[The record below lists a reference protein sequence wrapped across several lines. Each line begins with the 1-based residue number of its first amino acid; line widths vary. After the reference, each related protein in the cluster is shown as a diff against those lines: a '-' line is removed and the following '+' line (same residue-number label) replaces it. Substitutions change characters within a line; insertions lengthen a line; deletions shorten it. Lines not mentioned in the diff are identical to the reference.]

1 MAKKPDVK
9 SAKKSELELAPEEDR
24 ELEMIWDR
32 LSVQNPRGAT
42 LESCLRSMKEMLTGR
57 EKLVAALIDRLSKRP
72 TEVSYRAFRTLED
85 LVEDKKY
92 RRFIKQAGYRFG
104 QKGYPSAQPEPEEK
118 TVVLI
123 PKEERKAVAHLVSGE
138 EVFLLVSALVPE
150 GGSSMWPL
158 AISAYAEE
166 NFEGLS
172 VYVTESSNRAYRE
185 YVQRLAEVSDF
196 KPAEIPIWHAARLFM
211 EMAEYCGERGRT
223 PEADTAKRLLQP
235 FLDVERKPYAYSLMA
250 DVEHPERFLNAIDV
264 KSLLEKVP
272 FKWLLIS
279 QKDLQPYWQRIRD
292 LERPVLVVPNE
303 IQYQRT
309 LEMVGK
315 AAEEICTGALRRLY
329 QRFFEEQ
336 ALWFKLSDREEP
348 ARSCWVVARHLAG
361 TASAGDNPVV
371 RQLVILSMRHYWPEE
386 FEKVD
391 RTGEGDEKP
400 EPFYQS
406 ESGLILPR

>member
-1 MAKKPDVK
+1 MK
-9 SAKKSELELAPEEDR
+9 STKKSELELAPEENR

-42 LESCLRSMKEMLTGR
+42 LHSCLQSMREMLTGR

-72 TEVSYRAFRTLED
+72 TEVSFRAFRTLED

-92 RRFIKQAGYRFG
+92 RRLIKQAGYRFG
-104 QKGYPSAQPEPEEK
+104 QKGYPSAQPAPEEK

-150 GGSSMWPL
+150 AGSSLWPL

-166 NFEGLS
+166 NFAGLS
-172 VYVTESSNRAYRE
+172 VHVTESSNRAYRE
-185 YVQRLAEVSDF
+185 YIQMLTEASDF

-223 PEADTAKRLLQP
+223 PEADTAKRLFQP
-235 FLDVERKPYAYSLMA
+235 FFEPERKPYAYSLMA
-250 DVEHPERFLNAIDV
+250 DVENPERFLNGIDV
-264 KSLLEKVP
+264 MGLLEKVP
-272 FKWLLIS
+272 YSWLFFP
-279 QKDLQPYWQRIRD
+279 QKDLQPYWQRILD

-315 AAEEICTGALRRLY
+315 AAEEICTGALRRFY

-361 TASAGDNPVV
+361 TGSAGDNPVV
-371 RQLVILSMRHYWPEE
+371 RQMVILSMGHYWPEE
-386 FEKVD
+386 FEKAD
-391 RTGEGDEKP
+391 QAGEKGEKA
-400 EPFYQS
+400 EPFYLS